1 MEGLWAQVGN
11 WGFPMIVAVY
21 LLVRMEKKLDE
32 LTVAIQQLGQAIGL
46 GALPAGHPTAK
57 G

>member
-1 MEGLWAQVGN
+1 MEGIWAQVGN
-11 WGFPMIVAVY
+11 WGFPMIVAIY
-21 LLVRMEKKLDE
+21 LLVRMEKKLDD

-46 GALPAGHPTAK
+46 GALHAGHPAAK

>member
-21 LLVRMEKKLDE
+21 LLVRMEKKLDD
-32 LTVAIQQLGQAIGL
+32 LTAAIQQLGQAIGL
-46 GALPAGHPTAK
+46 GALHAGRPTAK